1 MRSFEIRM
9 EITAALVEKTHSYW
23 LCIRARISRAIIFPY
38 ATLIATFVASRG
50 IPPIAPAMMAT
61 GAGLLIALAIYISN
75 DVADLETD
83 MANLVT
89 RPVAQRK
96 VLEKDALTLS
106 AMLYLAGV
114 TLGSLVNLATLFLC
128 ILGVIIGIIYSFSPI
143 RLKRRFLLK
152 QVAVASGGLIASLTG
167 GAAVNRLSSSVMF
180 AGFIFFTYAMA
191 AVPIVDLGDIIGDRK
206 EGRRTLPLVL
216 GPRYTVRLAIS
227 IIVAIMIAGMLG
239 YLQMGFNV
247 ALPIL
252 GSIACILFIYT
263 IYPLF
268 SRWNDQ
274 AYCRK
279 LVNKITL
286 LHFLLQFAIALGSI
300 YI

>member
-1 MRSFEIRM
+1 MILETYM
-9 EITAALVEKTHSYW
+9 EITTVLEEKTRSYW
-23 LCIRARISRAIIFPY
+23 QCIKARISRAIIFPY

-50 IPPIAPAMMAT
+50 IPPIVPAMMAA

-83 MANLVT
+83 VANLVT
-89 RPVAQRK
+89 RPIAQGK
-96 VLEKDALTLS
+96 VLRKDALTLS

-114 TLGSLVNLATLFLC
+114 ALGSLVNIATLFFC
-128 ILGVIIGIIYSFSPI
+128 ILSVALGVAYSFSPA

-180 AGFIFFTYAMA
+180 AGFIFFTYALA

-206 EGRRTLPLVL
+206 EGRKTLPLVL

-227 IIVAIMIAGMLG
+227 IIIAIITAGIFG
-239 YLQMGFNV
+239 YLQLGFNI

-252 GSIACILFIYT
+252 GSMACFLFIYT

-268 SRWNDQ
+268 NRWSDQ
-274 AYCRK
+274 VYCRK

-286 LHFLLQFAIALGSI
+286 LHFLLQLAIALGSI
-300 YI
+300 F

>member
-1 MRSFEIRM
+1 M
-9 EITAALVEKTHSYW
+9 EITTILEEKVRSYG
-23 LCIRARISRAIIFPY
+23 LCIKARISRAIIFPY
-38 ATLIATFVASRG
+38 ATLIATFVASKG
-50 IPPIAPAMMAT
+50 IPPILPTMMAT

-83 MANLVT
+83 LVNLVT
-89 RPVAQRK
+89 RPITQGK
-96 VLEKDALTLS
+96 VLKKDALTLS
-106 AMLYLAGV
+106 AALYLAGV
-114 TLGSLVNLATLFLC
+114 TLGSLVNLATLFFC
-128 ILGVIIGIIYSFSPI
+128 ILGVALGVAYSFSPA

-167 GAAVNRLSSSVMF
+167 GVAVNKLSSSVMF

-206 EGRRTLPLVL
+206 EGRKTLPLVL

-227 IIVAIMIAGMLG
+227 IAIAIITAGMLG
-239 YLQMGFNV
+239 YLQLGFNI
-247 ALPIL
+247 ALPAL
-252 GSIACILFIYT
+252 GSTACFLFIYT

-268 SRWNDQ
+268 NRWKDQ

-286 LHFLLQFAIALGSI
+286 LHFLLQLAIALGSMF
-300 YI
+300 